1 MKEKICVQEAMLVLQ
16 NHYAG
21 KSESGCRKQE
31 FKDYLKRL
39 FYSNKTTFYF
49 QKYVGRA
56 EQTFKVLD
64 NYNVPLYEED
74 KFRQLLNNIHF

>member
-1 MKEKICVQEAMLVLQ
+1 MKGERSGRDEMLVLQ

-74 KFRQLLNNIHF
+74 KFRQLLNNINF